1 MEKTILNDRYE
12 LLELIGS
19 GGMGHV
25 YKANDNKLDRTV
37 AVKIL
42 KEEYL
47 DDEEFVE
54 RFHNEA
60 QAVAKLSHSNI
71 VAVFDVGVDRDMH
84 FIVMEL
90 IEGVILS
97 DYVKRIKKLKY
108 EEAFSI
114 SIQIARALVHAHKN
128 GIVHRDIKP
137 HNVLLSKDGV
147 AKVADFGIAKA
158 VTARTFTLSGK
169 TVGSVHYF
177 SPEQARGGY
186 VDARADLYSLGA
198 VMYEMLTGR
207 PPFDGETPV
216 VVAVKHLQEKLVE
229 PNVLNTDIPDNVNK
243 VVVRAMAKSP
253 DDRYQSAKEMLL
265 EMEALVAGKE
275 LPSEFDLSMDF
286 LNGTENAVNEM
297 DMTRDFT
304 PVTGTKDKREE
315 YDVPL
320 IKYKKRHILS
330 TTLAVLSATALIIL
344 LAYFGITELMTTM
357 IPEPETYVIEDYRG
371 LKYEEVKQK
380 LESEFRIIVE
390 KHDVYREDI
399 AAGTI
404 VAQDKEQGI
413 VFKELAIN
421 KIRFNVSLGAE
432 EIDIPILLGLE
443 YRLAEPKLKDLG
455 LNPVKIEIF
464 NETMPTGQV
473 IRTDPEEGTTANPGD
488 DISVYISLGPELDE
502 VTVPDLI
509 GLTKKQVKTLLFSM
523 KLQMGSYIPNEPGEL
538 ATVIEY
544 RPSYGEIVSE
554 GTKIDIKF
562 SVPVN
567 KLLVPYEINPV
578 DLEMQAEPMKVVLEA
593 TPSNTGITSI
603 AYSQSH
609 MKMSFPISVYV
620 EIPENGATSINLL
633 INNIQNFNAI
643 LYFEDYV
650 GTEGVQMIE
659 IPPESAEEDDAGG
672 SGSSESPSG

>member
-1 MEKTILNDRYE
+1 MENIILNERYE

-25 YKANDNKLDRTV
+25 YKAKDIKLDRTV

-71 VAVFDVGVDRDMH
+71 VAVFDVGVDLDKH

-90 IEGVILS
+90 IEGIILS
-97 DYVKRIKKLKY
+97 DYVKKMGELQY
-108 EEAFSI
+108 QEAFSI

-158 VTARTFTLSGK
+158 ATSRTFTLSGK

-198 VMYEMLTGR
+198 VIYEMLTGR
-207 PPFDGETPV
+207 PPYDGETPV

-229 PNVLNTDIPDNVNK
+229 PKMINTDIPDNVNK
-243 VVVRAMAKSP
+243 VVVKAMAKSA
-253 DDRYQSAKEMLL
+253 DDRYQSAKEMLD
-265 EMEALVAGKE
+265 EMEAVVAGKE
-275 LPSEFDLSMDF
+275 LPSEFNITMDF

-297 DMTRDFT
+297 DMTKDFT
-304 PVTGTKDKREE
+304 PIAGTKEKGEE

-320 IKYKKRHILS
+320 VKYKKRHILS
-330 TTLAVLSATALIIL
+330 TTLSVLSAIVIML
-344 LAYFGITELMTTM
+344 LLTYFGITELMTTVLPD
-357 IPEPETYVIEDYRG
+357 PEEYIVEDYRG
-371 LKYEEVKQK
+371 MDFEEVKEK
-380 LESEFRIIVE
+380 LENEFRIVVE
-390 KHDVYREDI
+390 KKGVYSEEVP
-399 AAGTI
+399 AGEI
-404 VAQDKEQGI
+404 IHQDKEQGI

-421 KIRFNVSLGAE
+421 KIKLTVSLGAE
-432 EIDIPILLGLE
+432 EIEIPTLVSLE
-443 YRLAEPKLKDLG
+443 YRLAEPELKELG
-455 LNPVKIEIF
+455 FNPVKIEINNDEF
-464 NETMPTGQV
+464 PIGQV
-473 IRTDPEEGTTANPGD
+473 IRTDPVEGQTANPGD
-488 DISVYISLGPELDE
+488 TITVYISLGPELED
-502 VTVPDLI
+502 VTVPSLI
-509 GLTKKQVKTLLFSM
+509 GMTITQAKE
-523 KLQMGSYIPNEPGEL
+523 KLYSLNLDIGSYIPNEPGEN
-538 ATVIEY
+538 ATIIQHLPEA
-544 RPSYGEIVSE
+544 GQIVPE
-554 GTKIDIKF
+554 GTKIELKLY
-562 SVPVN
+562 VPVN

-578 DLEMQAEPMKVVLEA
+578 DIDMQSEPIKVVLEA

-603 AYSQSH
+603 IYTKSH
-609 MKMSFPISVYV
+609 MKTAFPITVYV
-620 EIPENGATSINLL
+620 EIPENGATNLSL
-633 INNIQNFNAI
+633 FVNNIPNFETI
-643 LYFEDYV
+643 LYYEDFI
-650 GTEGVQMIE
+650 GTEGVQLIVVTPDVE
-659 IPPESAEEDDAGG
+659 EGTGEAEPQEGEP
-672 SGSSESPSG
+672 SE